1 MKICVII
8 VLMLVLN
15 IPRFLLYKVVPHP
28 DQDKGPRAYH
38 YEYTAFRRSNTFVVI
53 SWIYSATIQV
63 NTRLHSG
70 F

>member
-8 VLMLVLN
+8 VLMMLLN

-28 DQDKGPRAYH
+28 DKDKGPGSYH
-38 YEYTAFRRSNTFVVI
+38 YEYTAFRRSKAFQVI

-63 NTRLHSG
+63 NRQWS
-70 F
+70 